1 MMIGQSRS
9 NNFVVT
15 ICTYMYY
22 STRIDNTAVSNLK
35 TKISASI
42 IKTNYQIEGNL
53 SDEQAGNVN
62 KPSPEF

>member
-1 MMIGQSRS
+1 
-9 NNFVVT
+9 
-15 ICTYMYY
+15 MYY